1 MKKESSKKGVSTGTV
16 VAIGA
21 GVAAAAAISYYFFG
35 PEGKKNRTKL
45 KGWMVKM
52 KGEVVE
58 KMEDAQD
65 MTETA
70 YNTIVD
76 NVSAAYQKS
85 GKIGAAEVT
94 AFASTLKKHWKGIVS
109 GAKKGSKKTLKKSV
123 KKVAA
128 KAVSKTVSKKAV
140 TKKK

>member
-21 GVAAAAAISYYFFG
+21 SVAAAAAISYYFFG

-52 KGEVVE
+52 KGEIVE

-65 MTETA
+65 MTESA
-70 YNTIVD
+70 YNMIVD
-76 NVSAAYQKS
+76 KVSAAYQKS
-85 GKIGAAEVT
+85 GKISADEVV
-94 AFASTLKKHWKGIVS
+94 AFAATLKKHWKGIMGDAKK
-109 GAKKGSKKTLKKSV
+109 GAKKTV
-123 KKVAA
+123 KKVVTKAA
-128 KAVSKTVSKKAV
+128 SKVTTKKAP